1 MNPAKVFPFRRPVSA
16 AHDLRL
22 RLLCFPYAGSSAA
35 VYRPW
40 VEMLGPHIEVCPVE
54 LPGRGVRT
62 AEPLLRDMKRLCD
75 SLLESIEALP
85 QDVPLALFGHSM
97 GARIAFELACRLGS
111 RVVHL
116 FASGSASPDM
126 APRLGGGPG
135 SKTISQLTDEEF
147 RLRLRVLGGTP
158 VEILDDDDLM
168 ARALPVVRADFVLVE
183 RYRAA
188 PHAQV
193 TVPIT
198 AMRGDRDAMVELADA
213 ERWQLR
219 TNAAFRILE
228 VPGSHFFL
236 EGQRALVTREVA
248 RDLAPLVG

>member
-1 MNPAKVFPFRRPVSA
+1 MNLAKVFPFRRPVA
-16 AHDLRL
+16 APRL
-22 RLLCFPYAGSSAA
+22 RLLCFPYAGSAA
-35 VYRPW
+35 AIYRPW
-40 VEMLGPHIEVCPVE
+40 VELFGPLVEVCPVE

-62 AEPLLRDMKRLCD
+62 AEPPLRDMKRVCD
-75 SLLESIEALP
+75 GLFDAIELLPRDA
-85 QDVPLALFGHSM
+85 PLALFGHSM
-97 GARIAFELACRLGS
+97 GARIAFELACRLGD
-111 RVVHL
+111 RAKHL
-116 FASGSASPDM
+116 FVSGAAAPDV

-135 SKTISQLTDEEF
+135 DKTISQLTDEEF
-147 RLRLRVLGGTP
+147 RQRLRILGGTP

-198 AMRGDRDAMVELADA
+198 ALRGDRDLMVELREA

-219 TNAAFRILE
+219 TNAAFRLLE
-228 VPGSHFFL
+228 VPGGHFFL
-236 EGQRALVTREVA
+236 DEQRALVVREVA
-248 RDLAPLVG
+248 RDLAALVG